1 MFTKEKEKYKD
12 KEKDKFSN
20 KDKTNTLKARE
31 DLFDILD
38 KTPIATLLTFN
49 AEELFEIQEQAS
61 LELDKANYRKK
72 WIDGV
77 IELKYKSTIE
87 SSYKKA
93 LEYFNNEPFVEMDR
107 YNSSLLTDYINDG
120 DSIIKVE
127 FYRTGRIKDKE
138 RDVDG
143 DKDINRGRYI
153 EYSQIR
159 KRFSLIKVCQINN
172 DNKNIKNNNNNNH
185 NINNNNNDI
194 NNSSNNRTDGGC
206 YGNK

>member
-1 MFTKEKEKYKD
+1 MLIIYYLPMIKNNKNKHVDYK
-12 KEKDKFSN
+12 
-20 KDKTNTLKARE
+20 TRQH
-31 DLFDILD
+31 LFDILD
-38 KTPIATLLTFN
+38 KTPIATLLTFS

-93 LEYFNNEPFVEMDR
+93 VEYFNNEPLVEMDR

-127 FYRTGRIKDKE
+127 FYRTGWIKDKE
-138 RDVDG
+138 RDADG
-143 DKDINRGRYI
+143 DKDINRSRYI
-153 EYSQIR
+153 EYPQIR
-159 KRFSLIKVCQINN
+159 KKFSLIKASQINN
-172 DNKNIKNNNNNNH
+172 NNKNIKNNNG
-185 NINNNNNDI
+185 
-194 NNSSNNRTDGGC
+194 NNRTDGGS

>member
-1 MFTKEKEKYKD
+1 MFTKEKN
-12 KEKDKFSN
+12 KDKFNN
-20 KDKTNTLKARE
+20 KDKGNSPKTRQH
-31 DLFDILD
+31 LFDILD
-38 KTPIATLLTFN
+38 KTPIATLLTFD

-87 SSYKKA
+87 NSYKKA
-93 LEYFNNEPFVEMDR
+93 VEYFNNEPLAEMDR

-127 FYRTGRIKDKE
+127 FYRTGRIKEKE
-138 RDVDG
+138 RDADG
-143 DKDINRGRYI
+143 DKDINRDRDI
-153 EYSQIR
+153 EYPQIR
-159 KRFSLIKVCQINN
+159 KRFLLIKACQINN
-172 DNKNIKNNNNNNH
+172 NDKNIKNNNSNRDNKNN
-185 NINNNNNDI
+185 
-194 NNSSNNRTDGGC
+194 NNRTDGGS